1 MAAPYTVSPMTESLT
16 RKQLRAGRAYL
27 SYSLRRSTIFTVE
40 RALLRVASGWS
51 HCICHQEAESR
62 LEVGPEARVP
72 RCYTFKRFHNLPSQ
86 PHQPGTKCSNTGE
99 HRRHF
104 PFKSQP
110 LASRTRLPSH
120 ALIHLTPQGPTQLS
134 RPMCS
139 CLSLLFYMDSSDPLQ
154 LLQTSN

>member
-62 LEVGPEARVP
+62 LEVGPEVRVP
-72 RCYTFKRFHNLPSQ
+72 RCYTFKSFQSASPAR
-86 PHQPGTKCSNTGE
+86 HQVFK
-99 HRRHF
+99 HRRASEAFHIQ
-104 PFKSQP
+104 KSALGQ
-110 LASRTRLPSH
+110 RHRPSVPCPDSPHTAGAHTVEQTH
-120 ALIHLTPQGPTQLS
+120 ALMPVPAVLHG
-134 RPMCS
+134 
-139 CLSLLFYMDSSDPLQ
+139 LF
-154 LLQTSN
+154 